1 MLRNFCQRTG
11 KRGLPYLTDITN
23 VFESVQFLLVNV
35 LPTAEQQEKKKKRV
49 TSQHKATRCLIGKKR
64 DVVDWWI
71 LNYAQNLLRL

>member
-35 LPTAEQQEKKKKRV
+35 LPTAEQQEKKKKEWR
-49 TSQHKATRCLIGKKR
+49 HNIRR
-64 DVVDWWI
+64 HVVWLERNAMWLTDE
-71 LNYAQNLLRL
+71 Y

>member
-1 MLRNFCQRTG
+1 MLRNFCQRTS

-35 LPTAEQQEKKKKRV
+35 LPAAEQQEKKEEKRV

-64 DVVDWWI
+64 DVVD
-71 LNYAQNLLRL
+71 